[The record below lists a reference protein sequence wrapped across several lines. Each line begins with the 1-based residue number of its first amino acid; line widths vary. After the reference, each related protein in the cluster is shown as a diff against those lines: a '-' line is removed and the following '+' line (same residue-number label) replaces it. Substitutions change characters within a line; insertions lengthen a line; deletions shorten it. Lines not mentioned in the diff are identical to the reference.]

1 PKALPNLDYK
11 IVVGNSLVS
20 KLGDDIIDIDW
31 EMKDVKQGSLLVDVF
46 QPQEI
51 IMKISEKQK
60 QFFSPDSDK
69 KKLAVDIRNLK
80 VDLLISQLELMI
92 KSKGMETKPTGTGK
106 TLTKQTEIYLQTV
119 SWKQNIQELK
129 HLKDNPDLFLNFF
142 DWKLDFPEVMNQ
154 QVGEN
159 VGFDIVI
166 GNPPYF
172 NIQKIPNKE
181 LLLEYKKFKSYRG
194 KADILYFFIETANS
208 LLRFKGILYFIT
220 ASYFT
225 KSHYADKIREFIVN
239 EYEVNK
245 IIDFGSEQVFQ
256 TAHVDTCI
264 LQLTKK
270 ITEKKENFLYSLLFN
285 IKSLEINLEDISRR
299 QLQVNSDY
307 RIGQLLLNGLGKDS
321 WSFQQHTNKNSSETL
336 KLGDICFIGKGVA
349 TGKDQIF
356 IVNQEIINDYQIENH
371 LLESLIESS
380 SIDQYYY
387 KKSPSFLIRTTK
399 GIDISLYPNTLKYL
413 TKYRNQLEGR
423 YAVQSEGLK
432 WYEIVRYNDDLFNQ
446 DISEQIFCYYRSTYN
461 KFAYSSERLI
471 SLTTSFVLT
480 KKQISNLNMK
490 YITAILNSN
499 FVKKYS
505 IKNAKKM
512 GQCFEYSS
520 NFLASI
526 PIKKISSRSEV
537 QFMRLVDNIVLY
549 KSQGKNT
556 TALEQQIDN
565 MVYKLYELTYQE
577 VKIID
582 PQFALTEQEYA
593 NIKIDR

>member
-1 PKALPNLDYK
+1 
-11 IVVGNSLVS
+11 VGNSLLS
-20 KLGDDIIDIDW
+20 KFGDEIINIDW
-31 EMKDVKQGSLLVDVF
+31 NIDQTAYGIFGHDLAKQQRVLLR
-46 QPQEI
+46 
-51 IMKISEKQK
+51 KISQEQK
-60 QFFSPDSDK
+60 EFFSPDSDK
-69 KKLAVDIRNLK
+69 KKLSADIRNLK
-80 VDLLISQLELMI
+80 IDLLINQLELMVKTQGQETEPKAVNFKDKKKFVKI
-92 KSKGMETKPTGTGK
+92 TELYYETIGWKNTITQLKKLKTKP
-106 TLTKQTEIYLQTV
+106 
-119 SWKQNIQELK
+119 EL
-129 HLKDNPDLFLNFF
+129 PLNFF
-142 DWKLDFPEVMNQ
+142 DWKLDFPDVMNE
-154 QVGEN
+154 QVMKN

-172 NIQKIPNKE
+172 NIQKILNKK

-194 KADILYFFIETANS
+194 KADILYFFIERANS

-225 KSHYADKIREFIVN
+225 KSHYADKIRQFIVD

-245 IIDFGSEQVFQ
+245 IIDFGSEKVFQ

-264 LQLTKK
+264 LELTKK

-285 IKSLEINLEDISRR
+285 IKSLEINLEDISIR
-299 QLQVNSDY
+299 QLQSNSDY

-399 GIDISLYPNTLKYL
+399 GINISLYPNTLKYL

-461 KFAYSSERLI
+461 KFAYSSERLV

-480 KKQISNLNMK
+480 KKQISNINMK

-499 FVKKYS
+499 FIKKYS

-526 PIKKISSRSEV
+526 PIKKISSKYEV
-537 QFMRLVDNIVLY
+537 QFIRLVDNIILY
-549 KSQGKNT
+549 KTQSKDT
-556 TALEQQIDN
+556 TTLEQQIDN
-565 MVYKLYELTYQE
+565 MVYKLYQLTYEE

-582 PQFALTEQEYA
+582 PEITLTEQEYA
-593 NIKIDR
+593 DIKLE